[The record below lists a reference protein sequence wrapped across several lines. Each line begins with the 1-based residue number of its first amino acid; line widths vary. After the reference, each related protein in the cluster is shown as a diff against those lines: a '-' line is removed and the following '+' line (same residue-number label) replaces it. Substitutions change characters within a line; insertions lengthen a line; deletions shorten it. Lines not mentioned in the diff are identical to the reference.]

1 MGSCE
6 LQEVTPFLSGE
17 LDVLSRDIYCNERQN
32 IIEENECMMGL
43 KIFFL
48 IEMREEERCLP
59 N

>member
-43 KIFFL
+43 KIF
-48 IEMREEERCLP
+48 
-59 N
+59 